1 MFIEEGELITLEK
14 HNELRRT
21 LALNV
26 IPSGDI
32 KATDWVSLKNKVNE
46 G

>member
-1 MFIEEGELITLEK
+1 MFIEEDELITLEK

-32 KATDWVSLKNKVNE
+32 KAVDWVSLKNKVNE

>member
-1 MFIEEGELITLEK
+1 MFIEEDELITLEK

-26 IPSGDI
+26 ISGGDI